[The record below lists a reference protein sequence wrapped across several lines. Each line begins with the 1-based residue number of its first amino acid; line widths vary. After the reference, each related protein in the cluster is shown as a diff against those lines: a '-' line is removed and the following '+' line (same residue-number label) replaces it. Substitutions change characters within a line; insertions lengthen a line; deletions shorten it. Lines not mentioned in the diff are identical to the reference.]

1 MPCLRLLNENK
12 TGGGHIRPD
21 GSDSL
26 APNRTF
32 SMKHPA
38 PVQPLLPPTR
48 ELIDSHCHLDMQA
61 YQDDLGAIIAAASQA
76 GVRRIITI
84 GIDETSSQQA
94 IEIARSHSNIHATIG
109 FHPHDAI
116 KATPTALARLA
127 ELAAD
132 GLVVGYGEI
141 GLDYV
146 KQHAPRDVQQQAFL
160 TQLHLAKDLGLPVII
175 HDREA
180 HEDTIRLLQEVGPL
194 PRGGVM
200 HCFSG
205 DVRLARTA
213 IDLGLLLSIPGVVTF
228 ANAGAL
234 HEVVRAIDIGHLL
247 LETDG
252 PFLAPVP
259 FRGKRNEPAMLVHT
273 ARKVAEL
280 KQMDLAEVALAT
292 STNAIGLFGLPE
304 WIES

>member
-1 MPCLRLLNENK
+1 
-12 TGGGHIRPD
+12 
-21 GSDSL
+21 
-26 APNRTF
+26 
-32 SMKHPA
+32 
-38 PVQPLLPPTR
+38 
-48 ELIDSHCHLDMQA
+48 MQA

-292 STNAIGLFGLPE
+292 SANAIGLFGLPE